1 MNRDPISWYRHPGN
15 TFAVAS
21 ELKSVG
27 ELEFNRRQLNMT
39 LKWIAAHP
47 ASFTR
52 LSLEHFFYFW
62 FGQIEIPLDF
72 LATSFYTVLGLA
84 GMGLIRKRVGNTQFW
99 LWCIT
104 FATYPLVYY
113 FVQYINRYRVP
124 IDWMIWLS
132 AGLAIT
138 AVVEKL
144 FPAPS
149 PPGENH
155 VPAR

>member
-1 MNRDPISWYRHPGN
+1 
-15 TFAVAS
+15 
-21 ELKSVG
+21 
-27 ELEFNRRQLNMT
+27 
-39 LKWIAAHP
+39 
-47 ASFTR
+47 
-52 LSLEHFFYFW
+52 
-62 FGQIEIPLDF
+62 
-72 LATSFYTVLGLA
+72 
-84 GMGLIRKRVGNTQFW
+84 MGLIRKRVGNTQFW